1 MGMSISF
8 RRYIMKILGLNGSE
22 RKLGNTEILVKEAL
36 MGAEEEGAQVE
47 MLRLT
52 DYKVLPCDG
61 LAPCVFGNTRC
72 NLKDDLNLIIDKIFE
87 NDGLILG
94 TPCYI
99 LESTAIIKQLIDRAF
114 SVNFRSKARGK
125 PAVIIVPYA
134 TRGWTP
140 FAFLQPNILLLL
152 LGMEIIDRAL
162 IHTQAINE
170 VVLYDKALAKAREMG
185 KEVARAVKTGDTSYC
200 GEPGTC
206 PICQDR
212 VFRILRDDQTVECG
226 VCGIRGKIIVENG
239 KIRILFE
246 QDALRKH
253 RFTEENIYRHFTYHI
268 KPSRDY
274 FNRTR
279 DITKERRER
288 YREYLKT
295 DSSENNP
302 PLSPLKL

>member
-1 MGMSISF
+1 
-8 RRYIMKILGLNGSE
+8 MKILGLNGSE

-52 DYKVLPCDG
+52 DYKVFPCDG

-72 NLKDDLNLIIDKIFE
+72 NLKDDFNFIVDKIFE
-87 NDGLILG
+87 NDGVVLG

-114 SVNFRSKARGK
+114 SVNYRSEARGK
-125 PAVIIVPYA
+125 PATVIVPYA

-140 FAFLQPNILLLL
+140 YAFLQPNILFLL
-152 LGMEIIDRAL
+152 LGMEVIDRAL
-162 IHTQAINE
+162 VHTQAMNE

-185 KEVARAVKTGDTSYC
+185 RVVTKAAKTGDASYR
-200 GEPGTC
+200 GEPGIC

-212 VFRILRDDQTVECG
+212 VLRILRDNETVECG
-226 VCGIRGKIIVENG
+226 VCGIRGKIAVEKG
-239 KIRILFE
+239 KIKVHFDKDGIFN
-246 QDALRKH
+246 H
-253 RFTEENIYRHFTYHI
+253 RFTQENIYRHFTYHI

-274 FNRTR
+274 FTRTR
-279 DITKERRER
+279 EITKEKRER
-288 YREYLKT
+288 YREYPKST
-295 DSSENNP
+295 
-302 PLSPLKL
+302 